1 MTPQELREQMNK
13 RREEVTALCQFW
25 YSLFPEFS
33 PGANQMGVWLDLHT
47 FERMVDAIKRT
58 AAKNAKLN
66 GAMTL
71 EHAVRF
77 CSKVA
82 NVRKT
87 KQDAVESVAA

>member
-1 MTPQELREQMNK
+1 MTPQELREHIQK
-13 RREEVTALCQFW
+13 RREEVTALCQLW

-47 FERMVDAIKRT
+47 FDRVIYAIKRT
-58 AAKNAKLN
+58 AGKNAKLN
-66 GAMTL
+66 GTMTL

-82 NVRKT
+82 NVNKT
-87 KQDAVESVAA
+87 KQDAVESAAA

>member
-1 MTPQELREQMNK
+1 MTPQDLKQQIEN
-13 RREEVTALCQFW
+13 RREEILALCNFW
-25 YSLFPEFS
+25 HSLFPEFS
-33 PGANQMGVWLDLHT
+33 AGAMQMRVWLDLHT
-47 FERMVDAIKRT
+47 FDRTVYAIKRT

-82 NVRKT
+82 NVKKA
-87 KQDAVESVAA
+87 KQEATEGVAA